1 MLVFEIWDMVSYL
14 EYMCIFFLF
23 INNMGI
29 FIVDIGVYLRFL
41 LSCIMIDIDKVC
53 NLFIYLIFFID
64 NYYVG
69 IYKEEKGVW

>member
-29 FIVDIGVYLRFL
+29 FIVDIGVYLRFFVEL
-41 LSCIMIDIDKVC
+41 YND
-53 NLFIYLIFFID
+53 
-64 NYYVG
+64 
-69 IYKEEKGVW
+69 